1 MKRMLKMKK
10 SLNWTQK
17 VMRNAMMYMI
27 VILIRIRMRGNG
39 RRGGLLGHSQSR
51 QLPVQDEPNDQLDQ
65 STQGQPQVPSRST
78 GRSAPDPEGSTAST
92 QHRAIPPPP
101 PPPPITPSS
110 EPAIGSTSGHEG
122 HSVGA
127 APISSMDGLSLTTFG
142 RKKRIKLINGTL
154 HPSEECAKKMK
165 NIFKE
170 RMDPEGHCWKTI
182 TPETKEF
189 YWDEFQKYFDWQ
201 EVTPLVK
208 EA

>member
-1 MKRMLKMKK
+1 MVLKQELTGADARQR
-10 SLNWTQK
+10 SQ
-17 VMRNAMMYMI
+17 
-27 VILIRIRMRGNG
+27 G
-39 RRGGLLGHSQSR
+39 RFVGSFTVKAHCA
-51 QLPVQDEPNDQLDQ
+51 DEPNDQLDQ

-189 YWDEFQKYFDWQ
+189 YWDEFQVIK
-201 EVTPLVK
+201 
-208 EA
+208 